1 MSNLIDALSH
11 TRLLIDKDK
20 YKKNIEEPTPLEEK
34 CKLVAEVKQMLVDD
48 LLSQGVRL
56 SSILFAWDM
65 AESTEGADE
74 ALNKGFLYSVLSNI
88 QDLEE
93 YYLERSN
100 DNVSTS
106 TYWKYSPQDENLSEL
121 F

>member
-1 MSNLIDALSH
+1 MSNLDEALSH
-11 TRLLIDKDK
+11 TRLLIDKGAYEKD
-20 YKKNIEEPTPLEEK
+20 IEEPTPLADK
-34 CKLVAEVKQMLVDD
+34 VTLVTEVKQMLVDD
-48 LLSQGVRL
+48 LLSQGVHL
-56 SSILFAWDM
+56 SSVLFAWDM

-93 YYLERSN
+93 YYSERLG
-100 DNVSTS
+100 DDLGV
-106 TYWKYSPQDENLSEL
+106 L

>member
-1 MSNLIDALSH
+1 MKMSNLDEALSH
-11 TRLLIDKDK
+11 TRLLIDQDTYHKD
-20 YKKNIEEPTPLEEK
+20 IDEPTPLADK
-34 CKLVAEVKQMLVDD
+34 VALVAEVKQMLVDD
-48 LLSQGVRL
+48 LLSQGVHL
-56 SSILFAWDM
+56 STILFAWDM

-93 YYLERSN
+93 YYSERLG
-100 DNVSTS
+100 DDLGV
-106 TYWKYSPQDENLSEL
+106 L